1 MNEQKQE
8 ENAGSHTFRGHREA
22 SVCPA
27 HECIHACPHVDLSL
41 HSSAIPIERERSQ
54 LSACTLRILSVFFF
68 GLVFIFLFSK
78 SGLSSLLTCV
88 RMCALVI
95 QWKRHDGGGERKG
108 VSMCLSRLSDSN
120 LADCS
125 TAESCGVKS
134 GRRRRRTVVLCVCA
148 CVCRGDGG
156 GGVSCHK
163 QEQWRPPLPRNKQ
176 TNKQNKILWDT
187 AIKTVR
193 PVLHAIAFCSR
204 QQCNNSQRSA
214 KHATHSHHALPS
226 LTGVLDVSL
235 QTKERLAV
243 V

>member
-1 MNEQKQE
+1 MNEQTQE

-68 GLVFIFLFSK
+68 FGLVFIFLFSK
-78 SGLSSLLTCV
+78 YGLSSLLTCV

-134 GRRRRRTVVLCVCA
+134 GRRRRRKRTVVLCVCA
-148 CVCRGDGG
+148 CVCVGG
-156 GGVSCHK
+156 MAVEGLAVTNRNNDVLRCP
-163 QEQWRPPLPRNKQ
+163 ETNKQ
-176 TNKQNKILWDT
+176 TK
-187 AIKTVR
+187 
-193 PVLHAIAFCSR
+193 
-204 QQCNNSQRSA
+204 
-214 KHATHSHHALPS
+214 
-226 LTGVLDVSL
+226 
-235 QTKERLAV
+235 
-243 V
+243 